1 MTTPASRKKTSPIHQ
16 YAVYSNLA
24 FEMGAVIALGV
35 FGGIQLDKWLNV
47 SPLFTIICSLAGIA
61 ISMFLIIRSLMVPTK
76 KSKKNEQ
83 KDTH

>member
-1 MTTPASRKKTSPIHQ
+1 MSDSEPPKKESPIHQ

-35 FGGIQLDKWLNV
+35 FGGIKLDNVLNI
-47 SPLFTIICSLAGIA
+47 SPLFTILCSLASIA
-61 ISMFLIIRSLMVPTK
+61 IAMFLVIRSLTK
-76 KSKKNEQ
+76 TQNKAKHES

>member
-1 MTTPASRKKTSPIHQ
+1 MPDPKTNPKSSPIHQ

-35 FGGIQLDKWLNV
+35 FGGIKLDNVLNI
-47 SPLFTIICSLAGIA
+47 SPLFTILCSLASIA
-61 ISMFLIIRSLMVPTK
+61 IAMFLVIRSLTK
-76 KSKKNEQ
+76 TQNKTKHES

>member
-1 MTTPASRKKTSPIHQ
+1 MTTPATPKKDSPIRQ

-35 FGGIQLDKWLNV
+35 FGGVKLDKVLDT
-47 SPLFTIICSLAGIA
+47 SPIFTIVCALAGITL
-61 ISMFLIIRSLMVPTK
+61 SMYLIFRTLTKPTK
-76 KSKKNEQ
+76 KSKNEQ

>member
-1 MTTPASRKKTSPIHQ
+1 MPNPKTNPKSSPIHQ

-35 FGGIQLDKWLNV
+35 FGGIKLDNVLNI
-47 SPLFTIICSLAGIA
+47 SPLFTILCSLASIA
-61 ISMFLIIRSLMVPTK
+61 IAMFLVIRSLTK
-76 KSKKNEQ
+76 TQNKAKHES

>member
-1 MTTPASRKKTSPIHQ
+1 MSDPAKSPKESPIHQ

-35 FGGIQLDKWLNV
+35 FGGIKLDNLLNV
-47 SPLFTIICSLAGIA
+47 SPLFTILCSLASIA
-61 ISMFLIIRSLMVPTK
+61 VSMYLIIRSLTK
-76 KSKKNEQ
+76 PKNSVKHES